1 MSWIKAKAIN
11 SRSGEKVSTLGN
23 SRAELVGKTCG
34 TLKDCCGASLA
45 LWPQPRPTTSVEF
58 SSLSIFFLQNEG
70 GVELNGRRRRVSC
83 KLTYFSLLFRE
94 LSSIPYCGRF
104 WIWDFLYCLS
114 RFGLCTK
121 LCARSNFHFCLRA
134 RENEKLKNRK
144 PNRESNWKLKSLYFW
159 WVMSRW
165 VSRK

>member
-11 SRSGEKVSTLGN
+11 SRSGGKVSTLGN
-23 SRAELVGKTCG
+23 SLAEFVGKTCG
-34 TLKDCCGASLA
+34 TLKDCFGASLA
-45 LWPQPRPTTSVEF
+45 LWPQPRPRTSVEF
-58 SSLSIFFLQNEG
+58 SSLSNFFCKTRVG
-70 GVELNGRRRRVSC
+70 LNGRRRRKASC

-94 LSSIPYCGRF
+94 LSSIPYCGRI
-104 WIWDFLYCLS
+104 WIWDFLYFLS
-114 RFGLCTK
+114 RFELCAK
-121 LCARSNFHFCLRA
+121 LCAPSNFHFRLRA